1 MSRALRSLLLAPLII
16 FVGLGCSSSKKKGDA
31 ELDLAYEDTSDDA
44 LLDGVKS
51 APEKVS
57 RQELEA
63 KYKSLAEAIRGGNE
77 KSVLDAA
84 GTILFDDA
92 DDFKGLNSM
101 AMYYFNK
108 KKVGL
113 AKQYMQRALKKGGG
127 SAEIHNNLGIIL
139 AAEGE
144 QDQAVGAFKKSLSID
159 SGNVAASANLGLLY
173 AKYGYYDKAAPLL
186 ETANSAFPKN
196 LEILTAY
203 AVSLRGTK
211 SYSAAQKIYKGL
223 VSQSDDIN
231 LLIDYAE
238 LLVNELKS
246 LDEAK
251 VVLSKIRF
259 LDPRGE
265 IVDRVIELERKLK

>member
-1 MSRALRSLLLAPLII
+1 MNKLKWLSLVII
-16 FVGLGCSSSKKKGDA
+16 TLSLGCASGKKKGEGGD
-31 ELDLAYEDTSDDA
+31 LDLSYDDVSDDA
-44 LLDGVKS
+44 LLEGVNS
-51 APEKVS
+51 APKKMS
-57 RQELEA
+57 RQELEG
-63 KYKSLAEAIRGGNE
+63 KYKALAEAIRSGSD

-92 DDFKGLNSM
+92 DDVKALNSL

-108 KKVGL
+108 KKIGL
-113 AKQYMQRALKKGGG
+113 AKQYMQRALKKGGQ
-127 SAEIHNNLGIIL
+127 SAEIHNNLGVIL
-139 AAEGE
+139 MAEGE
-144 QDQAVGAFKKSLSID
+144 QDQAVDAYKKSLSID
-159 SGNVAASANLGLLY
+159 SNNVAASTNLGLLY

-186 ETANSAFPKN
+186 ENAYSAYPKSV
-196 LEILTAY
+196 EVQTAY

-211 SYSAAQKIYKGL
+211 EYSAAQKIYKGL
-223 VSQSDDIN
+223 VSQSDDIE

-238 LLVNELKS
+238 LLVAELKS
-246 LDEAK
+246 ADEAK

>member
-1 MSRALRSLLLAPLII
+1 MLLLVVLFSSLLG
-16 FVGLGCSSSKKKGDA
+16 GLGCTTNKKNDDSGN
-31 ELDLAYEDTSDDA
+31 LDLSYENASDDA
-44 LLDGVKS
+44 LLEGVNT
-51 APEKVS
+51 APQKVS

-63 KYKSLAEAIRGGNE
+63 KYKSLAEAIRAGSE

-92 DDFKGLNSM
+92 DDFKALNSM
-101 AMYYFNK
+101 AMYYFTK

-113 AKQYMQRALKKGGG
+113 AKQYMQRALKKGNG

-139 AAEGE
+139 MAEGE
-144 QDQAVGAFKKSLSID
+144 QDQAVGEFKRSLSLD
-159 SGNVAASANLGLLY
+159 SSNVAASTNLGLLY

-186 ETANSAFPKN
+186 ETANSALPKN

-211 SYSAAQKIYKGL
+211 NYSAAQKIYKGL

-231 LLIDYAE
+231 LLMDYAE
-238 LLVNELKS
+238 LLVGELKS
-246 LDEAK
+246 VDEAK

-265 IVDRVIELERKLK
+265 IVDRVIELERRLK

>member
-1 MSRALRSLLLAPLII
+1 MLNTLKFFCSGALI
-16 FVGLGCSSSKKKGDA
+16 FCLGLGCSTGKKKEGN
-31 ELDLAYEDTSDDA
+31 LDLAYESTDDEA
-44 LLDGVKS
+44 LLEGVKTE
-51 APEKVS
+51 APKVS
-57 RQELEA
+57 TKELEV
-63 KYKSLAEAIRGGNE
+63 KYKALADAIRSSSE
-77 KSVLDAA
+77 KAVLDAA

-92 DDFKGLNSM
+92 DDVKALNSM
-101 AMYYFNK
+101 AMYYFSK
-108 KKVGL
+108 KKPGL
-113 AKQYMQRALKKGGG
+113 AKQYMQRALKKGSG

-144 QDQAVGAFKKSLSID
+144 QDEAVGAFKKSLSLD
-159 SGNVAASANLGLLY
+159 SDNVAASTNLGLLY
-173 AKYGYYDKAAPLL
+173 AKYGYYDKATPLL
-186 ETANSAFPKN
+186 ETANGAFPKN

-203 AVSLRGTK
+203 AVCLRGTK
-211 SYSAAQKIYKGL
+211 NYSAAQKIYKGL

-238 LLVNELKS
+238 LLVDELKS